1 VIHLKSIA
9 LVTRYWKPLE
19 DWIGHITRV
28 LEDSVEDGDIV
39 VISDKAI
46 STATGSIF
54 NERGTVP
61 SFTAKVLAKYWMR
74 YIWTYFLAPLCH
86 LSEMTIQHIREYPIV
101 EGSVHK
107 QVVLQYAGFLQALL
121 HSSEGGIDS
130 SNLPYSYV
138 SIPLKKTN
146 QIAEDVHQQ
155 IISKLDKN
163 VIVMIADTD
172 KTYSWRNFHFTPRP
186 GTIEE
191 IHSVGG
197 ILSYL
202 IGRVLRLRKRATPLA
217 IAGSKI
223 SVEEA
228 LNIADLAD
236 QSRGL
241 GAGKTVWDMAE
252 TFKVSLNGVSWEML
266 EGIKHMPVTIVRRRC

>member
-1 VIHLKSIA
+1 MTYLKSIA
-9 LVTRYWKPLE
+9 LATRYWKPLE
-19 DWIGHITRV
+19 DWISHITRV
-28 LEDSVEDGDIV
+28 LEDSLEDGDIV

-46 STATGSIF
+46 STANGHIF

-74 YIWTYFLAPLCH
+74 YIWAYFLAPLCC
-86 LSEMTIQHIREYPIV
+86 LSKRTIQHIREYPIA

-107 QVVLQYAGFLQALL
+107 QVVLQYAGFLHALL

-138 SIPLKKTN
+138 SIPLKKTH
-146 QIAEDVHQQ
+146 QIAKEIHQH

-191 IHSVGG
+191 IHSLGG

-202 IGRVLRLRKRATPLA
+202 IGRILRLRKRATPLA

-241 GAGKTVWDMAE
+241 GAGKTVWDMAQ
-252 TFKVSLNGVSWEML
+252 TFKVSLTGVSWEML
-266 EGIKHMPVTIVRRRC
+266 EGIKHMPVTIVRRRR